1 MSRYVGRRK
10 PVCRN
15 TKGAQTARI
24 SAAQKAKFKEK
35 LHKKQLEKVAKAT
48 KLSGAP
54 NAEYVRLSKF
64 VRKRFDKHYLAD
76 FVKVYKNPAKAKELV
91 RMWCEFWFLKF
102 SYIFISIE
110 N

>member
-1 MSRYVGRRK
+1 VKKMSRYVGRRK

-24 SAAQKAKFKEK
+24 SAAQKSKIQRKIAQKAARK
-35 LHKKQLEKVAKAT
+35 KVAKAT

-76 FVKVYKNPAKAKELV
+76 FVKVYKKNPAKAKELV
-91 RMWCEFWFLKF
+91 RMWCEF
-102 SYIFISIE
+102 
-110 N
+110 